1 MMLCLERNRLLKTLT
16 QTHLYG
22 IRTFIYR
29 VFHFSAPCNNYSMI
43 TVKQLLF
50 ICKKFFRRNDLIFGN
65 TSHSKLVLK
74 SLNLVSYFPN
84 NLGLMLLRGLVWL
97 APSKRTGTQLH
108 VFLYIQ
114 TKPYMLTEIHWH
126 PMSSN
131 NQRNMVSLRVITTWC
146 LANIST
152 RPSWGIF
159 LRMWLLHN
167 AKHPCIAKSYLLK
180 WRKVNTYCVWSKTV
194 PQGNQSNNNQRQQWH
209 FVLIE
214 VLKTKKKLWH
224 KVPIYKLYLFK

>member
-43 TVKQLLF
+43 TVKQLFF

-84 NLGLMLLRGLVWL
+84 NLVLMLLRGLVWL
-97 APSKRTGTQLH
+97 VLSKRTGTQLH
-108 VFLYIQ
+108 VFYI
-114 TKPYMLTEIHWH
+114 YRLSLTCWRRYTDIQCPGIISVTWL
-126 PMSSN
+126 
-131 NQRNMVSLRVITTWC
+131 VSE
-146 LANIST
+146 S
-152 RPSWGIF
+152 
-159 LRMWLLHN
+159 
-167 AKHPCIAKSYLLK
+167 
-180 WRKVNTYCVWSKTV
+180 
-194 PQGNQSNNNQRQQWH
+194 
-209 FVLIE
+209 
-214 VLKTKKKLWH
+214 
-224 KVPIYKLYLFK
+224 